1 MVDAIIKAIADLPD
15 SFSEN
20 ASVVMRKSDYFSE
33 INKLANA
40 SATLWGKKPED
51 VIGYP
56 VIFNDRAVV
65 PIIGDFRYARMN
77 YDIGTIYETD
87 KDGF

>member
-65 PIIGDFRYARMN
+65 PRPSVTLDTPA
-77 YDIGTIYETD
+77 EL
-87 KDGF
+87 